1 MLQASVYVMKASQ
14 IISKFWDI
22 KMVLIHV
29 LLCAVLSMYAR
40 PCCSHSAEV
49 LWAAPKRTDQIV
61 FSDYKFTAAN
71 NFQKSRGLLLIMICT
86 FIVFFFIFQL
96 QLSFPRLFIVASGTC
111 VYFESSPAHVPAVP
125 GTLIADC
132 FTQIRWELSFVKECL
147 SLTIMMIPSLWPR
160 CKCRVSTCISQIV
173 WFKKQTSALKGKK
186 KKRQAARLSSCH
198 NCALLA
204 MVGLGLH

>member
-1 MLQASVYVMKASQ
+1 MFYCVLYCPCMSDLAIAILLKCSGQLTRGLIKLSFLIKNSLPQTTSRKAEGCCLL
-14 IISKFWDI
+14 WY
-22 KMVLIHV
+22 V
-29 LLCAVLSMYAR
+29 LLLYV
-40 PCCSHSAEV
+40 
-49 LWAAPKRTDQIV
+49 
-61 FSDYKFTAAN
+61 
-71 NFQKSRGLLLIMICT
+71 
-86 FIVFFFIFQL
+86 FFIFQL

-186 KKRQAARLSSCH
+186 KKKEEDKPLDFPAATI
-198 NCALLA
+198 
-204 MVGLGLH
+204 VPY